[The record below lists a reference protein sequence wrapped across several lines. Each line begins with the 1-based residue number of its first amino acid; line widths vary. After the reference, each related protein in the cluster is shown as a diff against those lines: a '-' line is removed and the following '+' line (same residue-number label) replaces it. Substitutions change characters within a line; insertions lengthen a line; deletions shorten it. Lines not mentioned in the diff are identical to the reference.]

1 MSPRSLWCDTGIIA
15 ALMDAPALSGLDAT
29 SATPPSIGTSGLFGW
44 DAGNATAAAVTSTGD
59 GSIAAWDTIWRADHS
74 TAVASGCSA
83 DMLKMRC
90 AAALLLARDV
100 GGGASGADG
109 FTVGINP
116 MGAPPAT
123 KEEVTAL

>member
-1 MSPRSLWCDTGIIA
+1 MRLRPSAAAAASTSASVMSPRSLWCDTGIIA

-83 DMLKMRC
+83 DMLIK
-90 AAALLLARDV
+90 
-100 GGGASGADG
+100 GGADCCFIAGA
-109 FTVGINP
+109 
-116 MGAPPAT
+116 
-123 KEEVTAL
+123 